1 MTNSRDSICPGCTL
15 AMPRQESAVYDGY
28 FNASPECWGVFTEV
42 LASEFS
48 NAVLFGQVHQLTVD
62 TYAVQHAGGNHPDK
76 SLDVHLTGLH
86 LVFTRD
92 VRPTAVAPL
101 LQRLASRVKTWPHLT
116 PPAGVVEITVC
127 DVALAESMEGHINKV
142 REWSRAVWDTWSD
155 HHSEVARFVSLHL
168 E

>member
-1 MTNSRDSICPGCTL
+1 MSSQERICPGCSL
-15 AMPRQESAVYDGY
+15 AMPRQENAAYDGY
-28 FNASPECWGVFTEV
+28 YNASPECWGVFTEV
-42 LASEFS
+42 LAAEFS
-48 NAVLFGQVHQLTVD
+48 NATLFGQVHQLTVD

-76 SLDVHLTGLH
+76 SVAVHLAGLH
-86 LVFTRD
+86 LVFTSD

-127 DVALAESMEGHINKV
+127 DVALAESMEDHVAKV
-142 REWSRAVWDTWSD
+142 REWSRKVWNAWSE
-155 HHSEVARFVSLHL
+155 HHSEIARFVALHL